1 MLYIIVI
8 RESPVYAEL
17 FIADSYIPQCLT
29 MPTDLHQVLQVP
41 TDLQV
46 ASTAHADPT
55 STDLQVYSYRY
66 ALLVLSSCRLHLM
79 DKKSLVT
86 VGKKLGL
93 VDDRKVIYVC
103 QSDHSCSPIMLTT
116 GM

>member
-1 MLYIIVI
+1 MVI

-17 FIADSYIPQCLT
+17 FIAGSYIPQYSA
-29 MPTDLHQVLQVP
+29 MPTDLHQVSQVP

-66 ALLVLSSCRLHLM
+66 ALLVLSSCRPHLM
-79 DKKSLVT
+79 DK
-86 VGKKLGL
+86 
-93 VDDRKVIYVC
+93 
-103 QSDHSCSPIMLTT
+103 
-116 GM
+116 